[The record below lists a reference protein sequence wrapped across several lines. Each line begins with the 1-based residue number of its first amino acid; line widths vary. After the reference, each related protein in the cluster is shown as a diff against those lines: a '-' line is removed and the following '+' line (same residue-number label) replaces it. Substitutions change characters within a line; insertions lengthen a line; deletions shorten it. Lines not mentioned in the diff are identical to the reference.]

1 MDIKQQI
8 IKYLEK
14 LAAKG
19 PREVEAVMLDST
31 ERGYLVGLP
40 PEGPGSGVSLNIEE
54 YDRFS
59 VTLRHLEV
67 YDSSLAISDGEAYLR
82 QVAAQIC
89 QRLVYLDEPLTLV
102 ELDTIEYVAQLRS
115 ELTQTEAAERTYW
128 EVMVHAS
135 PRPHA
140 RLMRYHWSAA
150 APARQVLSYPMTFG
164 TVGRLVEDL
173 AKSLAN

>member
-1 MDIKQQI
+1 MDIRQQI
-8 IKYLEK
+8 IKYLER

-19 PREVEAVMLDST
+19 PREVEAVLLDAA

-40 PEGPGSGVSLNIEE
+40 LEGPGSGVSLNIEE

-67 YDSSLAISDGEAYLR
+67 YDNSQAINDSEGYLR
-82 QVAAQIC
+82 QVAEQIR

-102 ELDTIEYVAQLRS
+102 ELDSVEYIAQLRS
-115 ELTQTEAAERTYW
+115 ELTQTEAPERTYW
-128 EVMVHAS
+128 EVMVYTS
-135 PRPHA
+135 PQPHA
-140 RLMRYHWSAA
+140 RLMRYHWSAD
-150 APARQVLSYPMTFG
+150 APARQVMSYPMTFG

-173 AKSLAN
+173 ARSLAA